1 MANQSTA
8 SGHGYN
14 PDGILGYQE
23 HNYTLIPCGRVFLD
37 EKTDRF
43 YVCVGSWLH
52 QVDAEKLHEL
62 IEDEFNLPIDFEFV
76 EDYHW
81 DLGHGWSEE
90 LI

>member
-1 MANQSTA
+1 MHSTI
-8 SGHGYN
+8 YF
-14 PDGILGYQE
+14 E
-23 HNYTLIPCGRVFLD
+23 HEHLRLLRLD
-37 EKTDRF
+37 AAPQPRFAEAADRF
-43 YVCVGSWLH
+43 YVCVGNWLH

-90 LI
+90 LL